1 MRDAEKGF
9 CHIDG
14 ADSDPPTQ
22 QQSTDEKALPATLF
36 NSKGELQRPAAQF
49 RNWIS
54 SEPGARFPPEKDRY
68 HLYVSYACPWA
79 HRTLIVRRLKGLES
93 IISVT
98 SVHYHM
104 SSVNSWRFVEP
115 DESLPM
121 EDVTPDPLHPE
132 FKRVKELY
140 YKAEPNYGGRFTVPV
155 LWDKKTETIVS
166 NESSEIIRMLYTEF
180 DQLLPEERRK
190 VDLYPREL
198 RAKIDEVNGW
208 TYDNINNGVYKC
220 GLTQTQTAYHDAV
233 TALFAALD
241 RAEQDLSFASRDG
254 PYYFGASLTE
264 ADIRLYVTIIRF
276 DPVYVSLF
284 KTNRA
289 MIRTHYPH
297 LHRWVRHLYWK
308 VEAFKSTTSFEHIKG
323 HYFMSLVM
331 LNPSGVVPEGPVP
344 DILGL
349 DEEEGKK

>member
-1 MRDAEKGF
+1 MS
-9 CHIDG
+9 I
-14 ADSDPPTQ
+14 
-22 QQSTDEKALPATLF
+22 QSTKENPMPAKLF
-36 NSKGELQRPAAQF
+36 NEKGELQRPVSQF
-49 RNWIS
+49 RHRIS
-54 SEPGARFPPEKDRY
+54 SEPDARFSPEKGRY

-98 SVHYHM
+98 SVHYHT
-104 SSVNSWRFVEP
+104 SIVDSWRFVAA

-121 EDVTPDPLHPE
+121 EDVTPDPLHPD

-140 YKAEPNYGGRFTVPV
+140 YLAEPNYTGRFTVPV
-155 LWDKKTETIVS
+155 LWDKKTESIVS

-180 DQLLPEERRK
+180 DQLLPEEKRK
-190 VDLYPREL
+190 VDLYPEQL
-198 RAKIDEVNGW
+198 RGKIDEVNGW

-220 GLTQTQTAYHDAV
+220 GFAQTQSAYHTAV
-233 TALFAALD
+233 TSLFASLD
-241 RAEQDLSFASRDG
+241 RVEQHLSAMSKDG
-254 PYYFGASLTE
+254 PYYFGGSITE

-297 LHRWVRHLYWK
+297 IHHWVRNLYWN
-308 VEAFKSTTSFEHIKG
+308 VRAFRDTTSFDHIKG
-323 HYFMSLVM
+323 HYFMSLTM
-331 LNPSGVVPEGPVP
+331 LNPSGIVPEGPVP
-344 DILGL
+344 DIEGL
-349 DEEEGKK
+349 VDQMG

>member
-1 MRDAEKGF
+1 MS
-9 CHIDG
+9 I
-14 ADSDPPTQ
+14 
-22 QQSTDEKALPATLF
+22 QSTKENPLPAKLF
-36 NSKGELQRPAAQF
+36 NEKGELQRPVSRF

-54 SEPGARFPPEKDRY
+54 SEPGSRFPPEKGRY

-79 HRTLIVRRLKGLES
+79 HRTLIIRKLKGLES

-98 SVHYHM
+98 SVHFHM
-104 SSVNSWRFVEP
+104 SIVDSWRFVGP

-132 FKRVKELY
+132 FKRLKELY
-140 YKAEPNYGGRFTVPV
+140 YRADPNYTGRFTVPV
-155 LWDKKTETIVS
+155 LWDKKTESIVS

-180 DQLLPEERRK
+180 DGLLSEEKRK

-198 RAKIDEVNGW
+198 RGEIDEVNGW

-220 GLTQTQTAYHDAV
+220 GLAQTQAAYHDAV
-233 TALFAALD
+233 TALFASLD
-241 RAEQDLSFASRDG
+241 KVEQQLSSASKDG
-254 PYYFGASLTE
+254 PYYFGAFITE

-276 DPVYVSLF
+276 DPVYVALF

-289 MIRTHYPH
+289 MIRTHYPYI
-297 LHRWVRHLYWK
+297 HRWVKHLYWN
-308 VEAFKSTTSFEHIKG
+308 VEAFGKTTSFEHIKG
-323 HYFMSLVM
+323 HYFTSLTM
-331 LNPSGVVPEGPVP
+331 LNPSGIVPEGPVP

-349 DEEEGKK
+349 DE